1 MIVAL
6 FYMIGVFFIF
16 FFAKNL
22 QMLLAAEILC
32 GIPWGS
38 KWSSRMRP
46 LLALTS
52 ALLVLRAETA

>member
-38 KWSSRMRP
+38 ESSSWTAPHP
-46 LLALTS
+46 LPRTS
-52 ALLVLRAETA
+52 SCSC